1 MVNEKL
7 SKEDIVDELG
17 RIVFKIDS
25 TIHLLYDGKV
35 IPAHEKLEGIKKIIL
50 NLRSAVLEESSDGS
64 SQSNR

>member
-7 SKEDIVDELG
+7 SKEDIADELG

-25 TIHLLYDGKV
+25 TINLLYDGKV
-35 IPAHEKLEGIKKIIL
+35 IPAHEKLEGVKKIVL
-50 NLRSAVLEESSDGS
+50 NLRSAVLEEPSNGS